1 MLFAGISLV
10 RSFCAAA
17 AERIERYAVRA
28 DIGPHYHTVCLCREH
43 DFRRY
48 GLRVRTAILLPGG
61 FMDILAAL
69 RQEEAKFE
77 KQANAVQQQLD
88 TVRTA
93 MKLLG
98 GMSSSRKKAGKKKS
112 KKKVMSAATRAKIAK
127 AAKERWAKI
136 KAEKKG
142 KA

>member
-10 RSFCAAA
+10 RSCCAAT
-17 AERIERYAVRA
+17 AERFEHHAVSA
-28 DIGPHYHTVCLCREH
+28 DLGSHYRTGYLCGEH
-43 DFRRY
+43 NFRRY
-48 GLRVRTAILLPGG
+48 GLSVRTAILLPGG

-69 RQEEAKFE
+69 KQEEAKYE

-88 TVRTA
+88 TVRAA

-98 GMSSSRKKAGKKKS
+98 GMSCSGKTVGKKKR
-112 KKKVMSAATRAKIAK
+112 KKNVMSATTRAKMAK

-136 KAEKKG
+136 RAEKKG